1 MAYKVISTQI
11 STKELLD
18 QSAAEL
24 MAERGEKF
32 SVRDVCQRAGVSVGT
47 FYTYYKSKDEICLE
61 RVRYMDQYLVEL
73 AAERLTGSPADKLAG
88 FLVAYLER
96 SIARGMTFSREV
108 YKSILLSETTPEQ
121 ARQRHFYRLVRGL
134 LEEGQEQG
142 DFAREYSAEELA
154 DMTVAFARGLAS
166 DWCHRG
172 GQFDLA
178 EFGKRACSIWV
189 RGLK

>member
-1 MAYKVISTQI
+1 MAYKVISTQM

-121 ARQRHFYRLVRGL
+121 ARLRHFYRLVRGL

-142 DFAREYSAEELA
+142 DFAREYSSEELA
-154 DMTVAFARGLAS
+154 DMTVAFARGLAA
-166 DWCHRG
+166 DWCHKG
-172 GQFDLA
+172 GQFDLT